1 MARFFPIVLV
11 LITTIPL
18 AANGEARRRP
28 APAARQEITD
38 AMVARLQGQNVDDA
52 IAAIREIQG
61 IGGPRATQ
69 ELMNLLRQGP
79 PDAITQAALEGLG
92 ALADPSSI
100 DLLSEYARHRR
111 SAVRILALQSLA
123 AMHDARV
130 EAVLTEAL
138 RDSNADVRATAAT
151 SLGEGGY
158 TEAVS
163 TLFQAFERGLRE
175 ACAAIG
181 KLGDPAAAER
191 LTGYLGRGD
200 LPTLL
205 EGLAEFMS
213 RANFDLDAKLRIVE
227 RLLELAGPEVRRFLV
242 EQLAETPDSPATRRL
257 RQAMEA
263 AIAQIPEGN

>member
-1 MARFFPIVLV
+1 MARLSSVFLV
-11 LITTIPL
+11 LITILPCV
-18 AANGEARRRP
+18 ASAEARRRP
-28 APAARQEITD
+28 APVARQEVTD
-38 AMVARLQGQNVDDA
+38 EMVTRLQGQNVDDVL
-52 IAAIREIQG
+52 AAVREIQN
-61 IGGPRATQ
+61 IGGPRAVA
-69 ELMNLLRQGP
+69 ELMALLRSGP
-79 PDAITQAALEGLG
+79 PDAVTQAAIEGLG

-100 DLLSEYARHRR
+100 DLLSEYSRHRR
-111 SAVRILALQSLA
+111 AAVRVLALQSLA

-138 RDSNADVRATAAT
+138 RDSNEEVRSTAAQ

-158 TEAVS
+158 VESVS

-181 KLGDPAAAER
+181 KLGDPAASER

-205 EGLAEFMS
+205 EGLGEFVS
-213 RANFDLDAKLRIVE
+213 RANFDMDAKLRIVE

-242 EQLAETPDSPATRRL
+242 QQLAEVPGTPANRRL
-257 RQAMEA
+257 REAMEA